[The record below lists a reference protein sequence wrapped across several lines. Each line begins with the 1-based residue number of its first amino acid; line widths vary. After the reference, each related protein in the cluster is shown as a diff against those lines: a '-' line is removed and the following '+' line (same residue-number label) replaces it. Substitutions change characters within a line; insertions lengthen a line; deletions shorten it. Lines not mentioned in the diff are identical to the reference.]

1 MNIKE
6 IKSDLRQLKKTIHI
20 IEALKR
26 SQARYTERIDT
37 LSKFVQTPKIKE
49 QIEATKKVMSL
60 LKIEEYI
67 KEANELE
74 SKYIPIINNLE
85 PIEKTIIMES
95 FFDGKPYWKIGLDL
109 GYEEE
114 TVRKKIDRILRK
126 MCNDLSHS

>member
-1 MNIKE
+1 MNIKT

-60 LKIEEYI
+60 MQIEEYI

-95 FFDGKPYWKIGLDL
+95 FFDGKPYWKVGNMISYCED
-109 GYEEE
+109 
-114 TVRKKIDRILRK
+114 TVRKKANKIMRK
-126 MCNDLSHS
+126 MVNMMN